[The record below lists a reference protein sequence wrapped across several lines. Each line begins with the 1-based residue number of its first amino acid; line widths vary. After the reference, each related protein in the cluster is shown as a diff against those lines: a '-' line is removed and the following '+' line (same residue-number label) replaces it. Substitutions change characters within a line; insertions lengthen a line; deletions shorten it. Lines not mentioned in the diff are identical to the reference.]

1 MVQALITLVFVSYLF
16 NNIAKIGIPNIF
28 IYGAFLFLTI
38 YSYTELMDTRTS
50 ALFWE
55 GLRLL
60 FGIGIVLRLGDW
72 FGLNSL
78 TSFGNYLVIGYLL
91 FSLLATVYFVFV
103 VFKKA
108 PAALQTI

>member
-1 MVQALITLVFVSYLF
+1 M
-16 NNIAKIGIPNIF
+16 PDIF

-38 YSYTELMDTRTS
+38 YSYTELMDTRSS

-60 FGIGIVLRLGDW
+60 FGTAIVLCLGDW
-72 FGLNSL
+72 FGLNGL
-78 TSFGNYLVIGYLL
+78 TPYGNYAIIGYLL

-103 VFKKA
+103 IFKKE
-108 PAALQTI
+108 PAALQTT

>member
-1 MVQALITLVFVSYLF
+1 M
-16 NNIAKIGIPNIF
+16 PNIF

-60 FGIGIVLRLGDW
+60 FGIAIVLSLGDW
-72 FGLNSL
+72 FGLNGL
-78 TSFGNYLVIGYLL
+78 TPFGNYSIIGYLL
-91 FSLLATVYFVFV
+91 FSISVTVYFVFF
-103 VFKKA
+103 VFKKV
-108 PAALQTI
+108 PAALQTT